1 MGRVIGKNKK
11 MLAAYVTFALMGMSL
26 SGQTMAAAGTTDEVY
41 ALPDVVVVF
50 IYLLS
55 DSIFHCRL

>member
-41 ALPDVVVVF
+41 ALPDVVVTATRTLGVAQT
-50 IYLLS
+50 
-55 DSIFHCRL
+55 RG